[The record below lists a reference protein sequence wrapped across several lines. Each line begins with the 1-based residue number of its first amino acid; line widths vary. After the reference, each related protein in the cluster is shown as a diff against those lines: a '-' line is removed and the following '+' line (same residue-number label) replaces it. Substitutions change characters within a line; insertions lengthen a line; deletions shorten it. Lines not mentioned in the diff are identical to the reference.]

1 MCFKEGKINNIPKLT
16 NMILNERD
24 PQVNVT
30 VRMDHAFLFTLMF
43 AKVNLICVSVAA
55 RTATQRE
62 ARPNSYSGYS

>member
-1 MCFKEGKINNIPKLT
+1 MSFKEGKINNISKLT

-24 PQVNVT
+24 PEVNVT
-30 VRMDHAFLFTLMF
+30 VQLHHPFLFTLMF

-62 ARPNSYSGYS
+62 ARPNSYSSYS